1 MKTFSDSLTIR
12 SFPVRELRYGD
23 ENSVT
28 AAGEMTVDPM
38 SAERL
43 AAAEELIDSI
53 TIRIIRPDEH
63 RQHTNTI
70 LDVLPLAAKVRGEIG
85 HGVTHTLSGV
95 YVLLTGVD
103 ENHRQVCNF
112 GSCEGILAE
121 KVAWGM
127 SGTPLES
134 DLLISFDVVLQGRAW
149 SEREG
154 VNAAHRACDRFCQ
167 EFREQLRRFPAARC
181 AEERVFREEYRP
193 DRPDVFLV
201 KEVSGQGANY
211 DTRLYPAEPG
221 GYGYISVIETGHMPA
236 VLTPNELR
244 DGILR
249 ALD

>member
-1 MKTFSDSLTIR
+1 MKTASDSLTIR
-12 SFPVRELRYGD
+12 SFPVRALAYG
-23 ENSVT
+23 EANTVT
-28 AAGEMTVDPM
+28 AAGEMTVDPTV
-38 SAERL
+38 ADRL
-43 AAAEELIDSI
+43 AAEEELITSI
-53 TIRIIRPDEH
+53 AIRIIRPDEH
-63 RQHTNTI
+63 QQHTDTI
-70 LDVLPLAAKVRGEIG
+70 LDVLPLAAKVSGELG
-85 HGVTHTLSGV
+85 HGVTHTLTGV
-95 YVLLTGVD
+95 YVLLTCVD
-103 ENHRQVCNF
+103 DDHRQVCNF

-127 SGTPLES
+127 PGTPLES

-149 SEREG
+149 GEREG

-167 EFREQLRRFPAARC
+167 LFREPLRRFPAAEC

-193 DRPDVFLV
+193 GLPDVFLV

-211 DTRLYPAEPG
+211 DTRLYPAEPA
-221 GYGYISVIETGHMPA
+221 GYGHISVIEMGHMPA